1 MKKNK
6 RRGQDEKKVQ
16 KAEQSMIVEEEL
28 QRVDLRSDFK
38 VDSVLVVDFLVEW
51 MNSKE
56 ERKKML

>member
-1 MKKNK
+1 
-6 RRGQDEKKVQ
+6 
-16 KAEQSMIVEEEL
+16 MIVEEEL